1 MSASSVG
8 NNQLHQILDYDWN
21 SYFYTDNVPNSWIE
35 LDLKD
40 RAVSL
45 THYTLKSHGGSAN
58 WFRSWVI
65 ECSNDRESD
74 NWDKVDD
81 RNTDDLVGPGR
92 IRTYQVQRTGTF
104 YRYVRMRQT
113 GKTSHDTD
121 ILALTNIEIFGE
133 TKKLI

>member
-1 MSASSVG
+1 MSTP
-8 NNQLHQILDYDWN
+8 NQPHQILDYGWN
-21 SYFYTDNVPNSWIE
+21 SHFLTESVPNSWIE
-35 LDLKD
+35 LDMKD

-45 THYTLKSHGGSAN
+45 THYTLKSHRAWGN
-58 WFRSWVI
+58 WFKSWVI

-74 NWDKVDD
+74 NWDIVDE
-81 RNTDDLVGPGR
+81 RNTDDLVGKSR

-113 GKTSHDTD
+113 GKDSSKADF
-121 ILALTNIEIFGE
+121 LVLTNIEIFGE